1 MIAVD
6 YHLKSQEDKDPR
18 KKQVYKN
25 ISKTAE
31 LKSDIARKTEEGRNP
46 KYDEAISTLND
57 IISSNESINYLSQL
71 ERIKK

>member
-18 KKQVYKN
+18 KKKVDKN

-31 LKSDIARKTEEGRNP
+31 LKSDIARKTEEREEP
-46 KYDEAISTLND
+46 KI
-57 IISSNESINYLSQL
+57 
-71 ERIKK
+71 

>member
-1 MIAVD
+1 MEWYIKPSWRLDTRVDILEMIAVD

-31 LKSDIARKTEEGRNP
+31 LKSDIARKTEEREEP
-46 KYDEAISTLND
+46 KI
-57 IISSNESINYLSQL
+57 
-71 ERIKK
+71 